1 MRTSDWS
8 SDVCSS
14 DLDYR
19 PGASGD
25 GRPGLGVGQIVGESF
40 SIFFRR
46 IHWFALLAFVPQL
59 IAGLL
64 LIPMV
69 GGLAG
74 YAGLVAGSMETDD
87 FARGGP
93 AWLVGTAIS
102 LFLTML
108 GPRDR
113 SGLDVYEAQLGR
125 GIHPGKRKRGGT
137 GKRG

>member
-40 SIFFRR
+40 SILFRR

-74 YAGLVAGSMETDD
+74 YAGLVAGSMEPDA
-87 FARGGP
+87 FARGRP
-93 AWLVGTAIS
+93 VLFVVMAFSLV
-102 LFLTML
+102 LTMMVPQVFSVLTDTDANL
-108 GPRDR
+108 G
-113 SGLDVYEAQLGR
+113 SGIDLGR
-125 GIHPGKRKRGGT
+125 YLS
-137 GKRG
+137 

>member
-1 MRTSDWS
+1 MALRTSS
-8 SDVCSS
+8 SDEAGPAGETPRP
-14 DLDYR
+14 DYR

-74 YAGLVAGSMETDD
+74 YAGLVAGSME
-87 FARGGP
+87 RSEERRVGKGG
-93 AWLVGTAIS
+93 VS
-102 LFLTML
+102 KC
-108 GPRDR
+108 R
-113 SGLDVYEAQLGR
+113 SRWSSNNYKKKN
-125 GIHPGKRKRGGT
+125 KRKKT
-137 GKRG
+137 

>member
-1 MRTSDWS
+1 MALRTSS
-8 SDVCSS
+8 SDEAGPAGETPRP
-14 DLDYR
+14 DYR

-69 GGLAG
+69 GGLAV
-74 YAGLVAGSMETDD
+74 YAGRSGER
-87 FARGGP
+87 RGGKGCGSK
-93 AWLVGTAIS
+93 W
-102 LFLTML
+102 
-108 GPRDR
+108 R
-113 SGLDVYEAQLGR
+113 SRWSPDHKKKNNEHTKQANKTL
-125 GIHPGKRKRGGT
+125 
-137 GKRG
+137 